1 MSISLL
7 LSAYALNLTTFAAIL
22 ALGFRFIIYPIFF
35 SPLSKVPVA
44 HPLSHVTSLWIQWHR
59 WQGTEF
65 DRISK
70 AFAHKG
76 PYIRIGPSE
85 IVVNTVEAVQ
95 SVYGVGANNFDK
107 HPSYDYFITQGSR
120 NIECFDHISA
130 TGDTFGTM
138 VTYMIYEIS
147 RHKGIQEQLRKELLL
162 ATNTPKLSS
171 QPLSSIPPSNRLERL
186 VLLNCVIMESLR
198 LRNNA
203 PNLDPRLAPA
213 HGRSEVGALSN
224 VPPGVRIGTYGWLLN
239 RNPEVFPEP
248 EQWQPNR
255 WKSGGPK
262 AAALRNQW
270 LFAFGGGSRGCV
282 GQQVAMELMRLL
294 VYAIYSNFTTTV
306 ADEAGYPG
314 ANKFVGSNCRER
326 LFIKFEKLARSVG
339 DV

>member
-107 HPSYDYFITQGSR
+107 HPSYDYFITQGVIHQKKPNLTDER
-120 NIECFDHISA
+120 KAA

-282 GQQVAMELMRLL
+282 GQQVAME
-294 VYAIYSNFTTTV
+294 F